1 MNCLTSSLRV
11 VLYCFF
17 TVSLTVGAA
26 GIDSYEKWD
35 PEIVK
40 IFEAMPVQE
49 EGRLKPM
56 QTVARYKLMR
66 INNSKRLR
74 FQIGDEKFKVSASE
88 WLMDCLFRPELAKQ
102 MPIFKVNNPA
112 VIEAIGVN
120 PHKSPRQRYS
130 YEELSD
136 LDENGLSEPMRLLS
150 ERTGELGKIMEDP
163 DKEEES
169 KQKRRDPVNAG
180 LLSLKSAVNEFE
192 WAINAFNFAR
202 QGITVDLGVVSD
214 EFKKAEGGRSKVSY
228 FLSEFD
234 KIIEIA
240 RRPDGQDF
248 VAKISEAFNLLQRD
262 MATAGVKD
270 NVSMISLAMFP
281 PMSDKDEEWIKPGYL
296 IEQLSFRKNELTVDD
311 QKKFAQWALPKI
323 EALENLTRNVGSPD
337 FIGHL
342 KSLSDGIVSKAKK
355 RGEYK
360 NIELELLNNRLGLF
374 HWALPFYIMA
384 FILLAVTWLGP
395 GSRVSRFLTHGV
407 LGMTCFA
414 TVALIAGI
422 CLRSVLLGRP
432 PISTLYETI
441 PFITAAAVILCL
453 IIEFFDRKGI
463 ALACSIMIGI
473 IGIFLAM
480 RFEIKEAR
488 DTLKVLEAVL
498 RSNFWLATHV
508 IAINIGYA
516 AAILGGV
523 IAHLY
528 IFSRF
533 FDVGSKDFRKSV
545 TRMVYG
551 VTCFG
556 LLFALVGTVLG
567 GVWANDSWGRFWGW
581 DPKENGALMICI
593 GALILLHA
601 RMGGY
606 IKQLG
611 INVLAVL
618 ILMITVFSWWHVNQL
633 ETGLHSYGFTSGI
646 MFWLFIVYAIESAVM
661 TIGLSCSFL
670 RVPERMARLARYR
683 FKFADVFPVSFFL
696 LAFIF
701 TIVFV
706 KLALMN
712 KG

>member
-1 MNCLTSSLRV
+1 MNRLIKSIRVILCFVFAASLN
-11 VLYCFF
+11 F
-17 TVSLTVGAA
+17 SAA
-26 GIDSYEKWD
+26 AIDSYKKWD

-74 FQIGDEKFKVSASE
+74 FEVGGEKIKVSAAE
-88 WLMDCLFRPELAKQ
+88 WLMDCLFRPEVAKK
-102 MPIFKVNNPA
+102 MPIFKVNNPD
-112 VIEAIGVN
+112 VIEAIGVE
-120 PHKSPRQRYS
+120 PHSSPRERYS
-130 YEELSD
+130 FEEISSAPD
-136 LDENGLSEPMRLLS
+136 AMKRLS
-150 ERTGELGKIMEDP
+150 ERTGELGKMMEDS

-169 KQKRRDPVNAG
+169 KAARRDPVNAG

-192 WAINAFNFAR
+192 WATNAFNFAR
-202 QGITVDLGVVSD
+202 DGIAVDLGEASE
-214 EFKKAEGGRSKVSY
+214 EFKKAEGGKSRVSY

-240 RRPDGQDF
+240 RKPEGQEF
-248 VAKISEAFNLLQRD
+248 VAKISAAFNLLERD

-270 NVSMISLAMFP
+270 RVSMISLAMFP
-281 PMSDKDEEWIKPGYL
+281 PISDDDEEWIKPGYL
-296 IEQLSFRKNELTVDD
+296 IEQLSFRKNELSVED

-323 EALENLTRNVGSPD
+323 VALEGLTRNFGSPSFVND
-337 FIGHL
+337 L
-342 KSLSDGIVSKAKK
+342 KALSDGIVAKAKE

-395 GSRVSRFLTHGV
+395 GSKISRGLTYGV
-407 LGMTCFA
+407 LGMTVFA

-422 CLRSVLLGRP
+422 YLRSILLGRP

-441 PFITAAAVILCL
+441 PFITASAVILCL
-453 IIEFFDRKGI
+453 VIEFFDRKGI
-463 ALACSIMIGI
+463 ALACSVMIGI
-473 IGIFLAM
+473 IGLFLAM

-508 IAINIGYA
+508 ICINIGYS

-523 IAHLY
+523 IAHLF
-528 IFSRF
+528 IFSCF
-533 FDVGSKDFRKSV
+533 FNVGSKDFRKSV

-593 GALILLHA
+593 GAIILLHA
-601 RMGGY
+601 KMGGY
-606 IKQLG
+606 IKELG
-611 INVLAVL
+611 INVMAVL

-661 TIGLSCSFL
+661 SLGLSCCFF
-670 RVPERMARLARYR
+670 RFPERKGQLGGVRT
-683 FKFADVFPVSFFL
+683 VFSVSFFL

-706 KLALMN
+706 NLALLT
-712 KG
+712 

>member
-1 MNCLTSSLRV
+1 MITLIKSLKLILLFAVASSLN
-11 VLYCFF
+11 F
-17 TVSLTVGAA
+17 SAA
-26 GIDSYEKWD
+26 AIESYKKWD

-49 EGRLKPM
+49 DGRLKPM

-66 INNSKRLR
+66 INNSKRLQ
-74 FQIGDEKFKVSASE
+74 FDVGGEKIKVSAAE
-88 WLMDCLFRPELAKQ
+88 WLLDCLFRPEVAKQ
-102 MPIFKVNNPA
+102 MPIFKVNNPD
-112 VIEAIGVN
+112 VIEAIGVD
-120 PHKSPRQRYS
+120 PHSSPRERYS
-130 YEELSD
+130 YEEISSVPD
-136 LDENGLSEPMRLLS
+136 AMKRLS
-150 ERTGELGKIMEDP
+150 ERTGELGKIMEDS

-169 KQKRRDPVNAG
+169 KELRRDPVNSG

-192 WAINAFNFAR
+192 WAANAFNFAR
-202 QGITVDLGVVSD
+202 DGIDVDLGAAS
-214 EFKKAEGGRSKVSY
+214 EAFKKADGGKSKVSY

-240 RRPDGQDF
+240 RKPDGQEF
-248 VAKISEAFNLLQRD
+248 VAKISTAFNLLERD

-270 NVSMISLAMFP
+270 RVSMISLAMFP
-281 PMSDKDEEWIKPGYL
+281 PMSDDDEEWIKPGYL
-296 IEQLSFRKNELTVDD
+296 IEQLSFRKNELSVEE

-323 EALENLTRNVGSPD
+323 ETLESLTRNVESPSFATD
-337 FIGHL
+337 L
-342 KSLSDGIVSKAKK
+342 KALSDGIVSKAKE

-384 FILLAVTWLGP
+384 FILLALTWLGP
-395 GSRVSRFLTHGV
+395 GAKISRFLTYGV
-407 LGMTCFA
+407 IGMTVFA
-414 TVALIAGI
+414 TIALIAGI
-422 CLRSVLLGRP
+422 CFRSVLLGRP

-441 PFITAAAVILCL
+441 PFITGTAVILCL

-473 IGIFLAM
+473 IGLFLAM

-528 IFSRF
+528 IFSCF
-533 FDVGSKDFRKSV
+533 LNIGSKDFRKSV

-606 IKQLG
+606 IKELG
-611 INVLAVL
+611 INVIAVL

-661 TIGLSCSFL
+661 TIGISCCFFRFPDRKIPL
-670 RVPERMARLARYR
+670 AGYRL
-683 FKFADVFPVSFFL
+683 VFPVSFFL

-701 TIVFV
+701 MIVFV
-706 KLALMN
+706 NLAILN

>member
-1 MNCLTSSLRV
+1 MNRLIKSIRVILCFVFAAALTFS
-11 VLYCFF
+11 
-17 TVSLTVGAA
+17 AA
-26 GIDSYEKWD
+26 GIESYKKWD

-40 IFEAMPVQE
+40 IFEAIPVQE

-74 FQIGDEKFKVSASE
+74 FEVGGEKIKVSAAE
-88 WLMDCLFRPELAKQ
+88 WLMDCLFRPELAKK
-102 MPIFKVNNPA
+102 MPIFKVNNPD
-112 VIEAIGVN
+112 VIGAIGVK
-120 PHKSPRQRYS
+120 PHSSPRERYS
-130 YEELSD
+130 YEEISSAPD
-136 LDENGLSEPMRLLS
+136 AMKRLS
-150 ERTGELGKIMEDP
+150 ERTGKLGEMMEDS

-169 KQKRRDPVNAG
+169 KAARRDPVNVG

-192 WAINAFNFAR
+192 WAANAFNFAR
-202 QGITVDLGVVSD
+202 DGIAVDLGEASE
-214 EFKKAEGGRSKVSY
+214 EFKKAEGGKSRVSY

-240 RRPDGQDF
+240 RKPEGQEF
-248 VAKISEAFNLLQRD
+248 VAKISAAFNLLERD

-270 NVSMISLAMFP
+270 RVSMISLAMFP
-281 PMSDKDEEWIKPGYL
+281 PISDDDEEWVKPGYL
-296 IEQLSFRKNELTVDD
+296 IEQLSFRKNELSVED

-323 EALENLTRNVGSPD
+323 VALEDLTRNVESPSFVTD
-337 FIGHL
+337 L
-342 KSLSDGIVSKAKK
+342 KALSDGIVDKAKE
-355 RGEYK
+355 REEYR

-384 FILLAVTWLGP
+384 FILLALTWLGP
-395 GSRVSRFLTHGV
+395 GSKFSRGLTYGV
-407 LGMTCFA
+407 LGMTVFA

-422 CLRSVLLGRP
+422 CLRSILLGRP

-441 PFITAAAVILCL
+441 PFITASAVILCL
-453 IIEFFDRKGI
+453 VIEFFDRKGI
-463 ALACSIMIGI
+463 ALACSVMIGI
-473 IGIFLAM
+473 IGLFLAM

-498 RSNFWLATHV
+498 RSNFWLGTHV
-508 IAINIGYA
+508 ICINIGYS

-523 IAHLY
+523 IAHLF
-528 IFSRF
+528 IFSCF
-533 FDVGSKDFRKSV
+533 FNVGSKDFRKSV

-593 GALILLHA
+593 GAIILLHA

-606 IKQLG
+606 IKELG
-611 INVLAVL
+611 INIMAVL

-661 TIGLSCSFL
+661 TLGLSCCFF
-670 RVPERMARLARYR
+670 RFPERKGQLRGVRT
-683 FKFADVFPVSFFL
+683 VFSVSFFL

-706 KLALMN
+706 NLAVLT
-712 KG
+712 

>member
-1 MNCLTSSLRV
+1 MNRLIKSIRVILCFVFAAALTFS
-11 VLYCFF
+11 
-17 TVSLTVGAA
+17 AA
-26 GIDSYEKWD
+26 GIESYKKWD

-40 IFEAMPVQE
+40 IFEAIPVQE

-74 FQIGDEKFKVSASE
+74 FEIGGEKIKVSAAE
-88 WLMDCLFRPELAKQ
+88 WLMDCLFRPELAKK
-102 MPIFKVNNPA
+102 MPIFKVNNPD
-112 VIEAIGVN
+112 VIEAIGVK
-120 PHKSPRQRYS
+120 PHSSPRKRYS
-130 YEELSD
+130 YEEISSVPD
-136 LDENGLSEPMRLLS
+136 AMKRLS
-150 ERTGELGKIMEDP
+150 ERTGELGEMMEDS

-169 KQKRRDPVNAG
+169 KAARRDPVNVG

-192 WAINAFNFAR
+192 WAANAFNFAR
-202 QGITVDLGVVSD
+202 DGIAVDLGEASE
-214 EFKKAEGGRSKVSY
+214 EFKKAEGGKSRVSY

-240 RRPDGQDF
+240 RKPEGQEF
-248 VAKISEAFNLLQRD
+248 VAKISAAFNLLERD

-270 NVSMISLAMFP
+270 RVSMISLAMFP
-281 PMSDKDEEWIKPGYL
+281 PISDDDEEWVKPGYL
-296 IEQLSFRKNELTVDD
+296 IEQLSFRKNELSVDD

-323 EALENLTRNVGSPD
+323 VALEGLTRNVGSPSFVTD
-337 FIGHL
+337 L
-342 KSLSDGIVSKAKK
+342 KALSDEIVDKAKE
-355 RGEYK
+355 REEYR

-384 FILLAVTWLGP
+384 FILLALTWLGP
-395 GSRVSRFLTHGV
+395 GSKFSRGLTYGV
-407 LGMTCFA
+407 LGMTIFA

-422 CLRSVLLGRP
+422 CLRSILLGRP

-441 PFITAAAVILCL
+441 PFITASAVILCL
-453 IIEFFDRKGI
+453 VIEFFDRKGI
-463 ALACSIMIGI
+463 ALACSVMIGI
-473 IGIFLAM
+473 IGLFLAM

-498 RSNFWLATHV
+498 RSNFWLGTHV
-508 IAINIGYA
+508 ICINIGYS

-523 IAHLY
+523 IAHLF
-528 IFSRF
+528 IFSCF
-533 FDVGSKDFRKSV
+533 FNVGSKDFRKSV

-593 GALILLHA
+593 GAIILLHA

-606 IKQLG
+606 IKELG
-611 INVLAVL
+611 INIMAVL

-661 TIGLSCSFL
+661 TLGLSCSFF
-670 RVPERMARLARYR
+670 RFPERKGQLGGVRT
-683 FKFADVFPVSFFL
+683 VFSVSFFL

-706 KLALMN
+706 NLAVLT
-712 KG
+712 

>member
-1 MNCLTSSLRV
+1 MNILIKSLK
-11 VLYCFF
+11 LILFF
-17 TVSLTVGAA
+17 TIAA
-26 GIDSYEKWD
+26 AFNFSAEGIDSYEKWD

-74 FQIGDEKFKVSASE
+74 FEIGGEKIKVSAAE
-88 WLMDCLFRPELAKQ
+88 WLMDCLFRPELAKK
-102 MPIFKVNNPA
+102 MPIFKVNNPD
-112 VIEAIGVN
+112 VVEAIGVD

-136 LDENGLSEPMRLLS
+136 LDENGFSDNMKRLS
-150 ERTGELGKIMEDP
+150 ERTAELGKIMEDS
-163 DKEEES
+163 DKEEEG
-169 KQKRRDPVNAG
+169 KAVRRDPVNAG

-192 WAINAFNFAR
+192 WAVNAFNFAR
-202 QGITVDLGVVSD
+202 EGIAVDLGAASD
-214 EFKKAEGGRSKVSY
+214 QFKKAEKGRSKVSY

-234 KIIEIA
+234 KIIEMA
-240 RRPDGQDF
+240 REPDGQDF
-248 VAKISEAFNLLQRD
+248 VAKISDAFNFLQRD
-262 MATAGVKD
+262 MQTAGVKD
-270 NVSMISLAMFP
+270 KVSMISLAMFP

-296 IEQLSFRKNELTVDD
+296 IEQLSFRKNELKVDE

-323 EALENLTRNVGSPD
+323 EALEGLTRNVGSPGFVD
-337 FIGHL
+337 DL
-342 KSLSDGIVSKAKK
+342 KALSDGIVSKAKE

-395 GSRVSRFLTHGV
+395 GTKVSGILTYGV
-407 LGMTCFA
+407 IGMTGFA
-414 TVALIAGI
+414 TVALLAGI
-422 CLRSVLLGRP
+422 CFRSVLLGRP

-441 PFITAAAVILCL
+441 PFITVTAVILCL

-463 ALACSIMIGI
+463 ALACSVMIGI
-473 IGIFLAM
+473 IGLFLAM

-528 IFSRF
+528 IFSCF
-533 FDVGSKDFRKSV
+533 FDLGSKDFRKSV

-606 IKQLG
+606 IKELG

-646 MFWLFIVYAIESAVM
+646 MFWLFIVYGIESAV
-661 TIGLSCSFL
+661 ISLGISCHFF
-670 RVPERMARLARYR
+670 R
-683 FKFADVFPVSFFL
+683 FPQRKKTQTAHLKNTVFPVSFFL

-706 KLALMN
+706 NLALMN

>member
-1 MNCLTSSLRV
+1 MKRLMQSLRV
-11 VLYCFF
+11 ISFVVFAAA
-17 TVSLTVGAA
+17 LTCSAA
-26 GIDSYEKWD
+26 GLESYKKWD
-35 PEIVK
+35 PEVVK

-74 FQIGDEKFKVSASE
+74 FEVSGEKVKVSAAE
-88 WLMDCLFRPELAKQ
+88 WLMDCLFRPEVAKK

-112 VIEAIGVN
+112 VIEAIGVT
-120 PHKSPRQRYS
+120 PHNSPRERYS
-130 YEELSD
+130 YEEISSVPD
-136 LDENGLSEPMRLLS
+136 AMKELS
-150 ERTGELGKIMEDP
+150 ERTGELGKLMEDS
-163 DKEEES
+163 DKEEEG
-169 KQKRRDPVNAG
+169 KEARRDPINAG

-192 WAINAFNFAR
+192 WSVNAFNFAR
-202 QGITVDLGVVSD
+202 DGIAVDLGAVSED
-214 EFKKAEGGRSKVSY
+214 FKKAEGGRSRVSY

-240 RRPDGQDF
+240 RKPDGQEF
-248 VAKISEAFNLLQRD
+248 VAKISAAFNVLERD
-262 MATAGVKD
+262 VATAGVKD
-270 NVSMISLAMFP
+270 RVSMISLAMFP
-281 PMSDKDEEWIKPGYL
+281 PISDDDEEWIKPGYL
-296 IEQLSFRKNELTVDD
+296 IEQLSFRKNELSDED

-323 EALENLTRNVGSPD
+323 EALEGLTRNVGSPSFVTD
-337 FIGHL
+337 L
-342 KSLSDGIVSKAKK
+342 KALSDEIVIKAKE

-395 GSRVSRFLTHGV
+395 DSKVSKVLTHGV
-407 LGMTCFA
+407 VVMTGFA
-414 TVALIAGI
+414 TIALIAGI
-422 CLRSVLLGRP
+422 CLRSILLGRP

-441 PFITAAAVILCL
+441 PFITASAIILCL
-453 IIEFFDRKGI
+453 VIEFFDRKGI
-463 ALACSIMIGI
+463 ALACSVMIGI
-473 IGIFLAM
+473 IGLFLAM

-498 RSNFWLATHV
+498 RSNFWLGTHV
-508 IAINIGYA
+508 ICINIGYS

-523 IAHLY
+523 IAHLF
-528 IFSRF
+528 IFSCF
-533 FDVGSKDFRKSV
+533 LNVGSKDFRKSV

-593 GALILLHA
+593 GAIILLHA

-606 IKQLG
+606 IKELG
-611 INVLAVL
+611 INVMAVL

-646 MFWLFIVYAIESAVM
+646 MFWLFIVYAIECAVM
-661 TIGLSCSFL
+661 TIGISCSFL
-670 RVPERMARLARYR
+670 RSPERKARLAGY
-683 FKFADVFPVSFFL
+683 KFGLDDVFPVSFFL
-696 LAFIF
+696 LAFCF
-701 TIVFV
+701 TIIFV
-706 KLALMN
+706 TLALRV
-712 KG
+712 